1 VRDTEKISE
10 STVRRLSAY
19 FRALSDLLAEG
30 RVTTSSYDIAQRAGV
45 TSAQLRKDLSFFGH
59 FGKRGTGYRV
69 EALHEE
75 IRAILGLNRRWRV
88 AVVGAGN
95 LAHALSEY
103 REFRRQGFEIV
114 AVFDVDPGK
123 IGQEWDGV
131 RVEPLT
137 RFDAVARERGVDMGV
152 ITTPAAAAQE
162 VADLMVA
169 AGVRGILN
177 FASVKLQVPATV
189 SLRHVDMAIELE
201 SLSFALK

>member
-1 VRDTEKISE
+1 MRDTEKISE

-19 FRALSDLLAEG
+19 FRALSDLLVEG

-69 EALHEE
+69 AALHEE
-75 IRAILGLNRRWRV
+75 LRAILGLNRRWRV

-114 AVFDVDPGK
+114 AVFDVDPAK

-131 RVEPLT
+131 RVEPLE
-137 RFDAVARERGVDMGV
+137 RFTELARERGVEMGV

-169 AGVRGILN
+169 SGVRGILN
-177 FASVKLQVPATV
+177 FASVKLEVPDNV